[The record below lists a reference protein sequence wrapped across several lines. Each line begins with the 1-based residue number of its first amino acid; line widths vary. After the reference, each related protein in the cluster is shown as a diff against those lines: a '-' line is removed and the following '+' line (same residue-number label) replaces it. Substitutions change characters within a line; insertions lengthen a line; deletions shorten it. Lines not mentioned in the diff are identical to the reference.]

1 MRESN
6 TPDKHAND
14 RTLYLL
20 ASFVGNA
27 AQITVKSGEKY
38 SGIFSAA
45 SIPKDSTESQH
56 YVLKMTKRVSSQ
68 SQQVNGSADSSDEYV
83 GHGENHTMVFD
94 MKDIA
99 QVSVPNVSADKIQA
113 KLANG
118 KISPNHASHGL
129 TLVGTSGNFRTDT
142 DISGNAATRERELQR
157 WEPAADLAPDMS
169 LGGSGSTN
177 WDQFE
182 TNERL
187 YGVRTD
193 YDENFYTTTID
204 RSAPS
209 YKQRAAAADKLAREI
224 EGTATT
230 NSHMAE
236 ERGQI
241 VEGSN
246 GMDEEDK

>member
-1 MRESN
+1 
-6 TPDKHAND
+6 
-14 RTLYLL
+14 
-20 ASFVGNA
+20 
-27 AQITVKSGEKY
+27 
-38 SGIFSAA
+38 
-45 SIPKDSTESQH
+45 
-56 YVLKMTKRVSSQ
+56 
-68 SQQVNGSADSSDEYV
+68 
-83 GHGENHTMVFD
+83 
-94 MKDIA
+94 
-99 QVSVPNVSADKIQA
+99 
-113 KLANG
+113 
-118 KISPNHASHGL
+118 
-129 TLVGTSGNFRTDT
+129 
-142 DISGNAATRERELQR
+142 
-157 WEPAADLAPDMS
+157 MS

-209 YKQRAAAADKLAREI
+209 YRQRAAAAEKLAREI

-236 ERGQI
+236 ERGQA

-246 GMDEEDK
+246 GMDEEER